1 MTNAIRISSV
11 SGHSIMQEVA
21 SVRAHATALLK
32 RILLGG
38 GLTLAAVT
46 TSLAQSYDPSLG
58 SGNIVPFYGQSAP
71 LPNMQGAG
79 NGYAQFVPR
88 RVRSARKLDPRI
100 GLGASTSIWNLY
112 NYQGTIGGSDPDPN
126 IRFQLNRESLQG
138 RW

>member
-1 MTNAIRISSV
+1 M
-11 SGHSIMQEVA
+11 
-21 SVRAHATALLK
+21 
-32 RILLGG
+32 LLGA
-38 GLTLAAVT
+38 GLTLAAAT
-46 TSLAQSYDPSLG
+46 PSLAQSYDPSLG

-112 NYQGTIGGSDPDPN
+112 NYQGTVDGSDPDPN